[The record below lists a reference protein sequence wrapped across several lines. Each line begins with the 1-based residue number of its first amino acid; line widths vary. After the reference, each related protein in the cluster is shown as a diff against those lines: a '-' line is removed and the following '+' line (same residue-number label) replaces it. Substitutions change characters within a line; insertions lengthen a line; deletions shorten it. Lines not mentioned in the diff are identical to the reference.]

1 MQEVWIDFMSQTKL
15 DGELLTHNFT
25 SRGQLQSDG
34 ESLILNFTEPGV
46 EGLEGTIQARI
57 IATPQK
63 VVMTR
68 TGVIQMQQ
76 EFVLSGR
83 SGGTYV
89 VPYGRLKTQAQT
101 HELQYEW
108 DEQAQRGHFAVRY
121 DFYIETEF
129 SGEFTLKLM
138 IRTIN

>member
-1 MQEVWIDFMSQTKL
+1 MEEVWIDFMSQTKL
-15 DGELLTHNFT
+15 NGELLTHSFT

-34 ESLILNFTEPGV
+34 ESLILSFTEPGV

-76 EFVLSGR
+76 EFTLSGLAE
-83 SGGTYV
+83 GTYV
-89 VPYGRLKTQAQT
+89 VPYGRLKTKAQT
-101 HELQYEW
+101 HELDYRW
-108 DEQAQRGHFAVRY
+108 DEQDQQGHFTVRY

-129 SGEFTLKLM
+129 SGEFTLELM